1 MPKRPRPRRPHDAA
15 DGAAEQSG
23 WDAYTASFR
32 EQVLPQLLQSA
43 YMLSVGDTVDPDSLN
58 LQAATELGLMLL
70 LDKPIVV
77 IVPAGGT
84 ISPALRRAAAIV
96 LDDFDLAD
104 PGQQDRVAAALESL
118 ADPPGAGAGS

>member
-1 MPKRPRPRRPHDAA
+1 
-15 DGAAEQSG
+15 
-23 WDAYTASFR
+23 
-32 EQVLPQLLQSA
+32 
-43 YMLSVGDTVDPDSLN
+43 MLSVGDTVDPDSLN

-77 IVPAGGT
+77 ICPTGGT

-104 PGQQDRVAAALESL
+104 PSQQERVAAALESL
-118 ADPPGAGAGS
+118 ADPPGAGDEGDEGE